1 MPSKIEVSTF
11 LTGAAQELRPVP
23 SFWND
28 YFIET
33 PNAEGGQMVQF
44 DRERPGDYKM
54 AGFSTPGGPARI
66 VGGHG
71 WDTVN
76 VRAARMREKLQAKGA
91 AMKFLRA
98 PGTRNE
104 PIGQRLVLRGLRGMR
119 NHFERR
125 IVWLKSQVLSNP
137 STITV
142 PMDEGTPTTF
152 SNGVPADQIASTV
165 SADWTVAGTDILG
178 DLLGAQSAVDKN
190 YNVAPST
197 VLMNYFTWR
206 KTIAQNDEWSKWVTK
221 DDRAVRQ
228 MIEGGFVAEFEGF
241 RCVVLNTGNRVDT
254 TDYGKTESLS
264 KLLPDYRVVLLPSN
278 PNETLELELVMCEPE
293 DLEAPAG
300 MRGFFSKS
308 WTDPDPS
315 AVWVLLNVEL
325 MPIMRRPAIYIF
337 TNVTTTA

>member
-33 PNAEGGQMVQF
+33 PNDEGGQMITF

-66 VGGHG
+66 VGGRG
-71 WDTVN
+71 YDTIS
-76 VRAARMREKLQAKGA
+76 VRAARMREKEQAKGA

-104 PIGQRLVLRGLRGMR
+104 PIGQRLVVRGLRRMR

-125 IVWLKSQVLSNP
+125 IVWLKAQVLSNP

-142 PMDEGTPTTF
+142 PVDDGTPITF
-152 SNGVPADQIASTV
+152 SGGVPADQIASTV
-165 SADWTVAGTDILG
+165 SASWSVPGTDIIS
-178 DLLGAQSAVDKN
+178 DLLAAQGVVDKN
-190 YNVAPST
+190 YNTAPST
-197 VLMNYFTWR
+197 LLMNHFTWR
-206 KTIAQNDEWSKWVTK
+206 NTIAKNDEWQKWATK
-221 DDRAVRQ
+221 DKESIRK
-228 MIEGGFVAEFEGF
+228 MIVGGFVAEFEGF
-241 RCVVLNTGNRVDT
+241 RCVVLSTGNRVDT
-254 TDYGKTESLS
+254 TDYGKTESLA

-293 DLEAPAG
+293 DLEAPPG
-300 MRGFFSKS
+300 VYGFFSKS
-308 WTDPDPS
+308 WTEPDPS
-315 AVWVLLNVEL
+315 AVWMLLTVEC
-325 MPIMRRPAIYIF
+325 MPIMRRPAIYIWN
-337 TNVTTTA
+337 NVTTTA